1 MNGHGKV
8 KPVHKKY
15 VVSKPDVL
23 GLKGQK
29 IKEEKGEEGELKTH
43 HMTRK
48 KKKTPPHTKKQ
59 QKQKCHGWNLASPK
73 GQQLPRKDHVYSSS
87 KHFI

>member
-48 KKKTPPHTKKQ
+48 KKKNSTSYKETTETKVSWMEFGFTQ
-59 QKQKCHGWNLASPK
+59 RATTSEERPCL
-73 GQQLPRKDHVYSSS
+73 
-87 KHFI
+87 FIK